1 MGRAGRLSAP
11 GFAPEFEP
19 DESMN
24 SRVSWSAEGIDP
36 SVRERAEAA
45 ARRAGMSLN
54 DWLNS
59 TIGAST
65 PPDFRAA
72 QDQPG
77 APLPSQDTKDVADI
91 HQRLDSITRQIE
103 QISKPAPR
111 SDARRNE
118 PGVAKQ
124 LNEAI
129 SRLDARLSQI
139 SNPAPVKQAQRRDT
153 QRHAEAVER
162 AAAQVYPESAPFN
175 PSTLDSAIAEI
186 AARQSELDNSA
197 PRPLAPRSA
206 PPPPLATPSP
216 APSGPDF
223 SGLEKHL
230 LKITSQI
237 EALQRPDNIEQS
249 IAAFRSEL
257 NEIRHAITEAMPRR
271 AIESIENEIR
281 SLSRRIDDSRQSGI
295 DDQVLANI
303 ERALNEIHQTLRSMT
318 PAEQLAGYDEAI
330 RNLSAKLDM
339 IVRSGDDPGTIRQL
353 EDAIGALRSIVSNV
367 ASTDALTRLSED
379 VHTLS
384 TKVDQFARSEGR
396 GDSFAVLEARIAALT
411 SSMESRE
418 RPVASDNSE
427 HIEGALRALMDR
439 LDHLQVGNDSAS
451 TFAHLEQRVSYLL
464 ERLEASTDHRSGN
477 LGRVEEGLQD
487 VLRHLET
494 QHAHFAALADNGR
507 SPAGPASTQMDSGL
521 VDLIK
526 RELSDMQ
533 FRQTETGRQTQ
544 DALEV
549 VHNTLGHV
557 VDRLA
562 MIEGDLRAVR
572 AAPVPPPAP
581 VPAAQPIPGPRAA
594 TPQQPASPPRYP
606 ELPNPV
612 SVQPHFA
619 AAPREFHAAE
629 PLAAPAMATPRA
641 ISEILE
647 PQAAPIAR
655 AAIEPDLPPDH
666 PLEPGTRP
674 LGRAASPSER
684 IAASEQ
690 AVSEIS
696 PGSREQ
702 ASTTS
707 FIAAARRAAQAAAAQ
722 PAKNNKTKRAAPLK
736 DPTGAAAKGSST
748 ITSKI
753 RSLLVGASVV
763 VIVLGT
769 FKMAMTLLD
778 SATAPSMPESEIS
791 SEPPPAA
798 LPPAESAKPAAPAM
812 PSMTS
817 PTPIGRQS
825 MNAPAPSAPESTASV
840 VIPQGPA
847 PVAAPIAA
855 TDITGTIPQAE
866 AAIPALPATNRKL
879 TLIQI
884 PPTEKLPDGIG
895 GPVLRT
901 AALKGDPSA
910 AYEIGVRYAEGKGVP
925 ASYDDAAK
933 WYDRAAQAGL
943 VPAIFRL
950 GTLYEKGLSVK
961 KDIDVA
967 RRYYLQ
973 AAERGNAKA
982 MHNLAVLDA
991 DGGGNGANYKTASQW
1006 FRKAA
1011 DRGVA
1016 DSQFNLGILYAR
1028 GIGVEQNLA
1037 ESFKWFSL
1045 AAAQGDADSV
1055 RKRDDIAKR
1064 LDAQSLAA
1072 AKLAIQ
1078 TFTVEGQPDDAVNV
1092 ASPAGGWDVAPT
1104 QASSA
1109 KPSPAATKPA
1119 LTKRAAR

>member
-1 MGRAGRLSAP
+1 
-11 GFAPEFEP
+11 
-19 DESMN
+19 MN

-59 TIGAST
+59 TIGATASS
-65 PPDFRAA
+65 DFRVS
-72 QDQPG
+72 QEQPH
-77 APLPSQDTKDVADI
+77 APLPSQDAKDVADI

-111 SDARRNE
+111 SDAPRNE

-124 LNEAI
+124 LNDAI

-139 SNPAPVKQAQRRDT
+139 SNPAPAKQVQRQDT
-153 QRHAEAVER
+153 QRQAEAVER
-162 AAAQVYPESAPFN
+162 AATQVYRPSPPLN
-175 PSTLDSAIAEI
+175 PGTLDFAIAEI
-186 AARQSELDNSA
+186 TARQSELDNFS
-197 PRPLAPRSA
+197 PRPMPPRAA
-206 PPPPLATPSP
+206 PPIAPAMAPPAMAP

-303 ERALNEIHQTLRSMT
+303 ERALNEIREALRSMT
-318 PAEQLAGYDEAI
+318 PAEQLAGYDDAI

-339 IVRSGDDPGTIRQL
+339 IVRSSDDPGTIRQL
-353 EDAIGALRSIVSNV
+353 EDAIAALRSIVSNV

-411 SSMESRE
+411 SSLEGRE
-418 RPVASDNSE
+418 RPVVSDNSE

-439 LDHLQVGNDSAS
+439 LDHMPVGNDSAS
-451 TFAHLEQRVSYLL
+451 TLAHLEQRVSYLL

-494 QHAHFAALADNGR
+494 QHAHIAALADNSR
-507 SPAGPASTQMDSGL
+507 SAAAPAAMQMDSGL

-533 FRQTETGRQTQ
+533 FRQSETGRQTQ

-562 MIEGDLRAVR
+562 MIEGDLRTVR
-572 AAPVPPPAP
+572 SAPVPPPAP
-581 VPAAQPIPGPRAA
+581 IPPPQPVPAPRAA
-594 TPQQPASPPRYP
+594 MPQQPASPPPRP

-612 SVQPHFA
+612 AAQPHFA

-629 PLAAPAMATPRA
+629 PPAAPVMATPRA

-647 PQAAPIAR
+647 PQAAPLPR
-655 AAIEPDLPPDH
+655 AAIESDLPPDH

-674 LGRAASPSER
+674 MGRAASPSER
-684 IAASEQ
+684 IAASEN
-690 AVSEIS
+690 AISEIS
-696 PGSREQ
+696 PGTREQ
-702 ASTTS
+702 ANTSS

-722 PAKNNKTKRAAPLK
+722 PAKDNKTKRAAPPK
-736 DPTGAAAKGSST
+736 NPTGDAAKGSST

-778 SATAPSMPESEIS
+778 SGTPPSMPESEIS
-791 SEPPPAA
+791 SEPPAPAP
-798 LPPAESAKPAAPAM
+798 PPAESAKPAMPAPAM

-825 MNAPAPSAPESTASV
+825 MNAPAPAASDSTASV
-840 VIPQGPA
+840 VIPQA
-847 PVAAPIAA
+847 TLPVAAPITAA
-855 TDITGTIPQAE
+855 DITGTIPQVSAN
-866 AAIPALPATNRKL
+866 PASANRKL
-879 TLIQI
+879 ALIQI
-884 PPTEKLPDGIG
+884 PPEEKLPDGIG

-925 ASYDDAAK
+925 ANYDEAAK

-961 KDIDVA
+961 KDLDIA

-991 DGGGNGANYKTASQW
+991 DGGGKGANYKSASQW

-1055 RKRDDIAKR
+1055 RKRDDVAKR

-1078 TFTVEGQPDDAVNV
+1078 TFTPEGQPDDAVNV

-1109 KPSPAATKPA
+1109 KPAPAKPV